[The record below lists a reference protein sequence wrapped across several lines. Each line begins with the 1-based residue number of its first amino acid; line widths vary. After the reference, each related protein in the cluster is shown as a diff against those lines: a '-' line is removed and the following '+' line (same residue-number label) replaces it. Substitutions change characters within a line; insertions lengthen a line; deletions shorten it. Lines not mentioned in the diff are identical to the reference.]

1 MKQAVPPLRQAFE
14 VHRELEGDYELLPN
28 LTIAALHIG
37 DYDFMGRYYD
47 RLLTQARSTGVMVMT
62 LYALSRLPYTDV
74 AAGRW
79 ANAVSHATEAVSLGE
94 ETAQPVLADSPRTW
108 LLLLA
113 LRQDEA
119 AFDSLAAQLAAVMA
133 RKLPACW
140 TLLRDTIRWLTASTS
155 FAQPTAAFHISRRS
169 ATT

>member
-1 MKQAVPPLRQAFE
+1 
-14 VHRELEGDYELLPN
+14 
-28 LTIAALHIG
+28 
-37 DYDFMGRYYD
+37 
-47 RLLTQARSTGVMVMT
+47 MT

-133 RKLPACW
+133 RKPAGVLDV
-140 TLLRDTIRWLTASTS
+140 LLRDTIRWLTASTRS
-155 FAQPTAAFHISRRS
+155 PNPPPRSTISRRS